1 MAPTKLALLTLA
13 MLTALVRKAY
23 GFSTWLLGGRA
34 VGADHVVAWPS
45 GSISLAAPEIG
56 VATLLRNELA
66 AGELSEARQL
76 ELYASYRQMSQARW
90 AAYDFRIDDVIDPA
104 DTRSN
109 LAAALT
115 MVEGRRRAALRTRRE
130 FDTA

>member
-1 MAPTKLALLTLA
+1 MITV
-13 MLTALVRKAY
+13 LVRKAY

-56 VATLLRNELA
+56 VATLLRNEMA
-66 AGELSEARQL
+66 AGELTEERQL
-76 ELYASYRQMSQARW
+76 ELYAGYRQMSQARW
-90 AAYDFRIDDVIDPA
+90 AAYDFRIDDVIEPA
-104 DTRSN
+104 RTRPH
-109 LAAALT
+109 LAAALG
-115 MVEGRRRAALRTRRE
+115 MAEGRRRSNLRTRRS